1 MEECQQCLVI
11 NICNMLSVTIARN
24 TIVLINED
32 LIHARDCTSDLHYF
46 LLCNVG
52 FGSMFFPFSTSE
64 QWCCI
69 FALAS
74 LLSYGEFFLAV
85 VIFLSLQFMRGYEG
99 SFLYPLC
106 Y

>member
-11 NICNMLSVTIARN
+11 NMCNMLSVTIARN

-32 LIHARDCTSDLHYF
+32 LIHAKDGTLDLHYF

-52 FGSMFFPFSTSE
+52 FGSMFFSFSTSD

-69 FALAS
+69 FYLTS
-74 LLSYGEFFLAV
+74 LLSYGEIFSCSSNFF
-85 VIFLSLQFMRGYEG
+85 I
-99 SFLYPLC
+99 LC
-106 Y
+106 NL